1 MHARYHANMTSQP
14 KKLPAKPAMSRHV
27 DSQKG
32 EDNPLENSLPDSKPN
47 ETTAN
52 DPPLHEQPES
62 EHIESDVQVADR
74 RDKPVSTVPEEVH
87 TNVEPKNSIVW
98 LILKRLLQV
107 WLTFSLPLV
116 WIQIIVTGIV
126 SLWLLPA
133 RSQTPASIHNT
144 TNPQPVNRL
153 SLLDTAI
160 YATRLAFPLPLL
172 IALILDGFIRLGPDW
187 HWPATL
193 YLATLLASAGIT
205 LIILINLGMLRSIL
219 SRK

>member
-1 MHARYHANMTSQP
+1 
-14 KKLPAKPAMSRHV
+14 MSRHV
-27 DSQKG
+27 DSQKV
-32 EDNPLENSLPDSKPN
+32 EDNPPENSLT
-47 ETTAN
+47 ETTPIETPGN
-52 DPPLHEQPES
+52 HPPLHEQPES
-62 EHIESDVQVADR
+62 DHIESDVHIVDR
-74 RDKPVSTVPEEVH
+74 RDNPVSTVPEEVH
-87 TNVEPKNSIVW
+87 KNTEPKRSIVW

-133 RSQTPASIHNT
+133 RSQTPARMHYNSKQQLDRIS
-144 TNPQPVNRL
+144 P
-153 SLLDTAI
+153 LDTAI

-172 IALILDGFIRLGPDW
+172 IALILDCFVRLGPDW

-193 YLATLLASAGIT
+193 YLAALLASAGIT
-205 LIILINLGMLRSIL
+205 LIILINLGMVRRIL